1 MNSIKRII
9 NGKNPFII
17 FPGRRESGLVGS
29 PKKYLNGPDFVTNQD
44 TTNDPKVARIRTTG
58 KDPEENEI
66 NILEAD
72 VC

>member
-9 NGKNPFII
+9 NGKNPFIV

-44 TTNDPKVARIRTTG
+44 TINDPKVARIRTTG
-58 KDPEENEI
+58 KDPRK
-66 NILEAD
+66 
-72 VC
+72 